1 MSLYYN
7 IGGKKVKV
15 PAKAD
20 KDSASRTAFAK
31 SKGWTE
37 PKEPVK
43 AVAAPRTR
51 EGDDS

>member
-1 MSLYYN
+1 MSLYYI

-20 KDSASRTAFAK
+20 KDAASRKAFAK

-43 AVAAPRTR
+43 DTAASGTK
-51 EGDDS
+51 GDES